1 MMAHKN
7 KLLTNIDIEITLVS
21 EKIYKSL
28 KYWPY
33 IFLFSIFTCPSEFQ
47 TLHKKKNIKF
57 FLKWMNKISF
67 FFIFLGRKALSYA
80 KKYA

>member
-33 IFLFSIFTCPSEFQ
+33 IFFV
-47 TLHKKKNIKF
+47 
-57 FLKWMNKISF
+57 
-67 FFIFLGRKALSYA
+67 
-80 KKYA
+80 